1 MRATIVI
8 PSYWARES
16 SESLNL
22 NDAVYDHPTPLDAES
37 TLDRALESIDVLEN
51 RDFNVIVL
59 ACATNPD
66 VYDAVE
72 RHVNDITAKHR
83 SKYPVKVISHSF
95 ESKTRAR
102 IAAVTGDDV
111 AELISLTGYSNIRN
125 MCLVAAEL
133 ARSEVAVLFD
143 DDEVYE
149 DSKYLDKVFE
159 TIDSEYGGK
168 PVRVVAG
175 YYQQPDGSYLL
186 PPPEEYWMTEWPMV
200 PLMNEAFKII
210 GEEPRVKLTPFVF
223 GGNMVIHRDV
233 FRTISF
239 DPNVRRGEDIDY
251 LTNCKFFDIDFVLDR
266 ELAIR
271 QLPPPKTHV
280 PPWQHFRENIYR
292 FVYAREKIR
301 RQAPGKALRMVDIS
315 ELDPYPGKC
324 MRDDLEDMI
333 FKTSVLMG
341 LMYGRLDDQ
350 FGFNESMKNI
360 HLARYDAPPGHDPFE
375 WYIECRS
382 RWEKLMELLSADDAL
397 SRDVLSGL

>member
-22 NDAVYDHPTPLDAES
+22 NDAVYDHPTPLDTES

-66 VYDAVE
+66 IYDPVE

-83 SKYPVKVISHSF
+83 SEYPVKVISHSF
-95 ESKTRAR
+95 ESKARAR
-102 IAAVTGDDV
+102 IAAEAGDDV

-175 YYQQPDGSYLL
+175 YYQQHDGSYLL

-223 GGNMVIHRDV
+223 GGNMVVHRDV

-266 ELAIR
+266 DLAIKH
-271 QLPPPKTHV
+271 LPPLKTHV

-301 RQAPGKALRMVDIS
+301 KQVPGKALRMVDIS
-315 ELDPYPGKC
+315 ELDPYPGEC
-324 MRDDLEDMI
+324 MRDNLEDMI

-341 LMYGRLDDQ
+341 LMYGRLDEQ

-360 HLARYDAPPGHDPFE
+360 QLARYDAPPGHDPFE

-382 RWEKLMELLSADDAL
+382 RWEELMELLSADDAL
-397 SRDVLSGL
+397 SKDVLSGL

>member
-8 PSYWARES
+8 PSYWTRES

-22 NDAVYDHPTPLDAES
+22 NDAVYDHPTPLDTGS

-66 VYDAVE
+66 IYDAVE
-72 RHVNDITAKHR
+72 RHVNDIAAKHR

-95 ESKTRAR
+95 ESKARAR
-102 IAAVTGDDV
+102 IAAEAGDDV

-223 GGNMVIHRDV
+223 GGNMVIHRDI

-239 DPNVRRGEDIDY
+239 DPNVRRGEDMDY

-266 ELAIR
+266 ELAIKH
-271 QLPPPKTHV
+271 LPPPKTHV

-315 ELDPYPGKC
+315 ELDPYPGRC
-324 MRDDLEDMI
+324 MRDNLEDMI

-360 HLARYDAPPGHDPFE
+360 QLARYDAPPGHDPFE

-397 SRDVLSGL
+397 SKDVLSGL